1 MSVADPVVDHDGG
14 QGDAA
19 EAGQGVLVIAGG
31 DSAPLLDAVET
42 AFDGVAVAVELR
54 IECRSADTCGPLAL
68 VVRDLVAAFGDS
80 VLDLQRAQ
88 LFSGAVVRVG
98 LVCQQALVPGLVSGE
113 QRRDWGVQLVGQ
125 GVDLGGPHAVRA
137 APGRGRPVRRHIL
150 VIWSCSWVV
159 VEAGAGEVLMRKDA
173 GGVHRDQPRSSFRDW
188 SGALAR
194 TAANNLPYVP
204 SVGQR

>member
-19 EAGQGVLVIAGG
+19 EAGQGV
-31 DSAPLLDAVET
+31 
-42 AFDGVAVAVELR
+42 
-54 IECRSADTCGPLAL
+54 
-68 VVRDLVAAFGDS
+68 
-80 VLDLQRAQ
+80 
-88 LFSGAVVRVG
+88 
-98 LVCQQALVPGLVSGE
+98 
-113 QRRDWGVQLVGQ
+113 
-125 GVDLGGPHAVRA
+125 
-137 APGRGRPVRRHIL
+137 L

-194 TAANNLPYVP
+194 TAANNLP
-204 SVGQR
+204 